1 MASPSAP
8 AGEPSGR
15 HEKVTAFVSRSASAE
30 PKVAAVTTTH
40 AEDLD
45 AFGSEEAKQAPEA
58 VASPIRSMVPPGP
71 LLAILAAA
79 VGVAAVVIGLWMFA
93 PSFLRGAP
101 ASTPGRLTIGTTPI
115 GIAVTIDGQAQGLTP
130 LTVQLDPGSH
140 IVKLQR
146 GTEERTI
153 SVQVSS
159 GVEMT
164 QHYEFAPQPAPL
176 PLTSTLTVTTDPPGA
191 RVLID
196 GEARG
201 NSPVTVPDLTAAR
214 HRVTVIGENGSV
226 ERQVTTEAGVTSSVV
241 FSLPRVPAMTA
252 GWLSVTSP
260 FEVQIVERGEVIGTS
275 ASPRFMVPAGSHEV
289 DLVNDALG
297 FKEHRKIDITQNA
310 TAAVKVD
317 ARATVS
323 ANARPWA
330 EVIIDGRSM
339 GQTPLANLSLTLGTH
354 QIVFRH
360 PELGERQQTL
370 LVTAKGP
377 NRISVDLS
385 R

>member
-1 MASPSAP
+1 
-8 AGEPSGR
+8 
-15 HEKVTAFVSRSASAE
+15 VTAFVSRTAPAE
-30 PKVAAVTTTH
+30 PKIVQVSHSA
-40 AEDLD
+40 DLD
-45 AFGSEEAKQAPEA
+45 AFGSEEEKSAADVALSFVRA
-58 VASPIRSMVPPGP
+58 VMPAGR
-71 LLAILAAA
+71 LLAILGAA
-79 VGVAAVVIGLWMFA
+79 VAVAALAIGIWLLA
-93 PSFLRGAP
+93 PSFLQGNP
-101 ASTPGRLTIGTTPI
+101 PTSPGRLTIGTTPI
-115 GIAVTIDGQAQGLTP
+115 GIAVTVDGQARGLTP
-130 LTVQLDPGSH
+130 LTVQLDPGAH

-153 SVQVSS
+153 SVQVAS
-159 GVEMT
+159 GADMT
-164 QHYEFAPQPAPL
+164 QHYEFAPQAAPAPQ
-176 PLTSTLTVTTDPPGA
+176 TSTLSVTTDPTGA

-196 GEARG
+196 GEAKG
-201 NSPVTVPDLTAAR
+201 TSPVTIPDLAAAR

-226 ERQVTTEAGVTSSVV
+226 ERQVTTEPGVTSSVV
-241 FSLPRVPAMTA
+241 FSLPRVPATTA

-275 ASPRFMVPAGSHEV
+275 ASPRFMVPAGAHEV
-289 DLVNDALG
+289 ELVNDALG
-297 FKEHRKIDITQNA
+297 FRERRKIDVAQNG

-330 EVIIDGRSM
+330 EVIVDGRAM
-339 GQTPLANLSLTLGTH
+339 GQTPLANLSLTLGPH
-354 QIVFRH
+354 QFLFRH